1 MRKLSS
7 CELEL
12 SFLIFSIVLQFS
24 YVQAALG
31 LPKKPLRINCK
42 QSNKLFVYL
51 LQMAAPKVSGPDSRL
66 VSGKM
71 LALTVC

>member
-1 MRKLSS
+1 MRKLST
-7 CELEL
+7 CDLEL

-24 YVQAALG
+24 YVQTALG
-31 LPKKPLRINCK
+31 LPKKALRINCK
-42 QSNKLFVYL
+42 QSKPFVYL